1 MRAAMRMSVRPSAPA
16 RRQRGFTLL
25 ELLVV
30 VAIFGIFSLLAY
42 GGLDSVLKTRVDVE
56 RVQARLAETQKAYM
70 RLRDDFQ
77 QLRVRPARDALGET
91 QATLVG
97 SALGIVEFTRGGWSN
112 PLGAPRSALQRVA
125 YQLEDGNLLRLSW
138 RVLDRAQD
146 SEPVKIVLLQQV
158 EDLQWRFLDAQ
169 HQWQGYW
176 PVQTLSENG
185 SLPAPPLAVEIT
197 LRTKD
202 MDELQFLFRV
212 GADAVV
218 IPTDAAAGTGVL
230 PGNQSGDGQD
240 PEQENGQENGQ
251 TTPPVNNQ
259 NPTQ

>member
-1 MRAAMRMSVRPSAPA
+1 MPVVLPTPTHH
-16 RRQRGFTLL
+16 QRGFTLL

-30 VAIFGIFSLLAY
+30 VAIFGIFALLAY
-42 GGLDSVLKTRVDVE
+42 GGLDSVLKTRVEVE
-56 RVQARLAETQKAYM
+56 RAQNRLAETQKAYM

-77 QLRVRPARDALGET
+77 QLRLRPVRDALGDVQPALT
-91 QATLVG
+91 G
-97 SALGIVEFTRGGWSN
+97 SALGVVEFTRGGWSN
-112 PLGAPRSALQRVA
+112 PLGAPRPTLQRVA

-138 RVLDRAQD
+138 RVLDRSQD
-146 SEPVKIVLLQQV
+146 SEPVKTVLLTQV

-169 HQWQGYW
+169 RQWQGYW

-202 MDELQFLFRV
+202 MDELQFLFRA

-218 IPTDAAAGTGVL
+218 IPSDAAAGTGSL
-230 PGNQSGDGQD
+230 PGGGNAN
-240 PEQENGQENGQ
+240 ENGNGQ
-251 TTPPVNNQ
+251 GEGQTSPLPVITPE
-259 NPTQ
+259 PTQ